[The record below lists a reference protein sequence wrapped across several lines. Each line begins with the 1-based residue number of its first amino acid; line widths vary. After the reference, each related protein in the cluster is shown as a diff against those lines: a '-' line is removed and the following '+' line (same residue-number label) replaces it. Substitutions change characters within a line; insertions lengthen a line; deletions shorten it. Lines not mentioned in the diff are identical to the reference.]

1 MTGLYPGLNLGPLPV
16 DRINRT
22 VGWTLAAG
30 DVTVSKI
37 AHEHIAKDHPL
48 EYADIMAALPGLIAN
63 PAFLGQDPAHPH
75 AFYLVDALAT
85 AVGSFA
91 MVAIGFKLSKGGT
104 YKVASAYGLKA
115 SQVTGR
121 VKAQRLVPLLK

>member
-1 MTGLYPGLNLGPLPV
+1 MNLYPGLNLGPLPV

-22 VGWTLAAG
+22 AGWQLLAG

-37 AHEHIAKDHPL
+37 AHEHIALAHPI

-63 PAFLGQDPAHPH
+63 PAFLGQDPSHPH
-75 AFYLVDALAT
+75 AFYLVDALTT
-85 AVGSFA
+85 AVGAFA
-91 MVAIGFKLSKGGT
+91 MVAIGFRRSTGGT

-115 SQVTGR
+115 TQFSGR
-121 VKAQRLVPLLK
+121 VKAQRLIPLLP

>member
-1 MTGLYPGLNLGPLPV
+1 MSQYKGINLGPLPV

-22 VGWTLAAG
+22 IGTTLLPG
-30 DVTVSKI
+30 KVTVSKI
-37 AHEHIAKDHPL
+37 AHQHIAVDHPN

-63 PAFLGQDPAHPH
+63 PAFIGQDPAHPH
-75 AFYLVDALAT
+75 AFYLVDALQT

-91 MVAIGFKLSKGGT
+91 LVAIAFTRSKGGT

-115 SQVTGR
+115 TQFTGR
-121 VKAQRLVPLLK
+121 VKAGRVVPLLP